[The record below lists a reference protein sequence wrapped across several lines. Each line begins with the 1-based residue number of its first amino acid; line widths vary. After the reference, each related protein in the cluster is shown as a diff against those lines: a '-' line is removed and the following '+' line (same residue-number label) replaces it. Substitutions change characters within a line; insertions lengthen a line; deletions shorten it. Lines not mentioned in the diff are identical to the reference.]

1 MKNWNVK
8 SHSNDRIYAQPH
20 YFVLNKGLD
29 AGKPLKEPCP
39 NCFVMLFKSDNEAE
53 QYYFIQKAL
62 WQANFWKPFLIGFII
77 PFLRLDDFK
86 SYFEFKTNEML
97 QDFKAH
103 QKDVNQLKRVLEFEK
118 NEHKKMLLIEELK
131 KSILYRMCK

>member
-8 SHSNDRIYAQPH
+8 CHSNDRIYAQPH
-20 YFVLNKGLD
+20 YFLLNKGLN

-39 NCFVMLFKSDNEAE
+39 NCFVILYRTNEEAE
-53 QYYFIQKAL
+53 QFYFIQMAL
-62 WQANFWKPFLIGFII
+62 WKANFWKPFLIGSVI
-77 PFLRLDDFK
+77 PFLKLDDFK

-103 QKDVNQLKRVLEFEK
+103 QKDINNLKRILELET
-118 NEHKKMLLIEELK
+118 HQYKKMLLIEELK
-131 KSILYRMCK
+131 KGIIFRMCQ